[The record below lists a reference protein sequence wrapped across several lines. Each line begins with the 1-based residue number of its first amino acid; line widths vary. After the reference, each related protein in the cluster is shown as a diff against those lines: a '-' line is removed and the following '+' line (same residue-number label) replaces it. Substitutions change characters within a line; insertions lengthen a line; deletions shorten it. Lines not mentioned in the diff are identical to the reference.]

1 MITYNEKIRK
11 IRDYSFIQQLN
22 NVLSEAKSV
31 PKHLTDMLS
40 FDSCDLLNH
49 KKHRHMKLMTILAAS
64 LLAFSTAGFAQNDQ
78 AMKFQEEQLTLTQ
91 EWDKTFP
98 QSDKVNHSKI
108 TFHNRYGITLAASCR
123 EPATP
128 TCTTTWKR
136 YRSAR

>member
-1 MITYNEKIRK
+1 M
-11 IRDYSFIQQLN
+11 
-22 NVLSEAKSV
+22 

-78 AMKFQEEQLTLTQ
+78 AMKFQEEQQTLTQ

-108 TFHNRYGITLAASCR
+108 TFHNRYGITLSCR

>member
-1 MITYNEKIRK
+1 
-11 IRDYSFIQQLN
+11 
-22 NVLSEAKSV
+22 
-31 PKHLTDMLS
+31 
-40 FDSCDLLNH
+40 
-49 KKHRHMKLMTILAAS
+49 MKLMTILAAS

-78 AMKFQEEQLTLTQ
+78 AMKFQEEQLTLIQ